1 MINIMSGTTAV
12 TLSPSNNATK
22 NGKSTKTSAGDKNS
36 AVVSSNN
43 NNKTAGTAENAQVQN
58 TKNNQQAAA
67 SSTQAQ
73 VQQANTQS
81 IDYTKEAI
89 AALQKSL
96 RKEHLER
103 NYYIDE
109 RTNVS
114 VLQIVNNKTNQVI
127 GQYPADLYLNLI
139 MKVRENQKAMV
150 NQQSMTAQQTTTNE
164 KNVVNQQSIVEQQLM
179 ANQKS

>member
-36 AVVSSNN
+36 AVVS
-43 NNKTAGTAENAQVQN
+43 NKTAGAAVSMQVQN
-58 TKNNQQAAA
+58 TQNNQQTSA

-81 IDYTKEAI
+81 VDYSKEAI
-89 AALQKSL
+89 AALQQTI
-96 RKEHLER
+96 RKEHLDR
-103 NYYIDE
+103 NYYIDKS
-109 RTNVS
+109 TNVP

-127 GQYPADLYLNLI
+127 GQYPADLYLSLI

-150 NQQSMTAQQTTTNE
+150 NQQSMAAQQAANSQQI
-164 KNVVNQQSIVEQQLM
+164 VVNQQQMVDQKLM
-179 ANQKS
+179 ANQNS

>member
-12 TLSPSNNATK
+12 TLSPSNNATR
-22 NGKSTKTSAGDKNS
+22 NGKSTKTSAGGKNS
-36 AVVSSNN
+36 AVVS
-43 NNKTAGTAENAQVQN
+43 NKTAGAAVSMQVQN
-58 TKNNQQAAA
+58 TQNNQQTSA

-81 IDYTKEAI
+81 VDYSKEAI
-89 AALQKSL
+89 AALQQTI
-96 RKEHLER
+96 RKEHLDR
-103 NYYIDE
+103 NYYIDKS
-109 RTNVS
+109 TNVP

-127 GQYPADLYLNLI
+127 GQYPADLYLSLI

-150 NQQSMTAQQTTTNE
+150 NQQSMAAQQATTNE

>member
-36 AVVSSNN
+36 AVVS
-43 NNKTAGTAENAQVQN
+43 NKTAGAAVSMQVQN
-58 TKNNQQAAA
+58 TQNNQQTSA

-81 IDYTKEAI
+81 VDYSKEAI
-89 AALQKSL
+89 AALQQTI
-96 RKEHLER
+96 RKEHLDR
-103 NYYIDE
+103 NYYIDKS
-109 RTNVS
+109 TNVP

-127 GQYPADLYLNLI
+127 GQYPADLYLSLI

-150 NQQSMTAQQTTTNE
+150 NQQSMAAQQATTNE
-164 KNVVNQQSIVEQQLM
+164 KNVVHQQSIVEQQLM

>member
-36 AVVSSNN
+36 AMVS
-43 NNKTAGTAENAQVQN
+43 NKTAGAAVSMQVQN
-58 TKNNQQAAA
+58 TQNNQQTSA

-81 IDYTKEAI
+81 VDYSKEAI
-89 AALQKSL
+89 AALQQTI
-96 RKEHLER
+96 RKEHLDR
-103 NYYIDE
+103 NYYIDKS
-109 RTNVS
+109 TNVP

-127 GQYPADLYLNLI
+127 GQYPADLYLSLI

-150 NQQSMTAQQTTTNE
+150 NQQSMAAQQATTNE

>member
-12 TLSPSNNATK
+12 TLSPSNNATR

-36 AVVSSNN
+36 AVVS
-43 NNKTAGTAENAQVQN
+43 NKTAGAAVSMQVQN
-58 TKNNQQAAA
+58 TQNNQQTSA

-81 IDYTKEAI
+81 VDYSKEAI
-89 AALQKSL
+89 AALQQTI
-96 RKEHLER
+96 RKEHLDR
-103 NYYIDE
+103 NYYIDKS
-109 RTNVS
+109 TNVP

-127 GQYPADLYLNLI
+127 GQYPADLYLSLI

-150 NQQSMTAQQTTTNE
+150 NQQSMAAQQATTNE

>member
-1 MINIMSGTTAV
+1 MSGTTAV
-12 TLSPSNNATK
+12 TLSPSNNATR

-36 AVVSSNN
+36 AVVS
-43 NNKTAGTAENAQVQN
+43 NKTAGAAVSMQVQN
-58 TKNNQQAAA
+58 TQNNQQTSA

-81 IDYTKEAI
+81 VDYSKEAI
-89 AALQKSL
+89 AALQQTI
-96 RKEHLER
+96 RKEHLDR
-103 NYYIDE
+103 NYYIDKS
-109 RTNVS
+109 TNVP

-127 GQYPADLYLNLI
+127 GQYPADLYLSLI

-150 NQQSMTAQQTTTNE
+150 NQQSMAAQQATTNE

>member
-1 MINIMSGTTAV
+1 M
-12 TLSPSNNATK
+12 
-22 NGKSTKTSAGDKNS
+22 
-36 AVVSSNN
+36 VS
-43 NNKTAGTAENAQVQN
+43 NKTAGAAVSMQVQN
-58 TKNNQQAAA
+58 TQNNQQTSA

-81 IDYTKEAI
+81 VDYSKEAI
-89 AALQKSL
+89 AALQQTI
-96 RKEHLER
+96 RKEHLDR
-103 NYYIDE
+103 NYYIDKS
-109 RTNVS
+109 TNVP

-127 GQYPADLYLNLI
+127 GQYPADLYLSLI

-150 NQQSMTAQQTTTNE
+150 NQQSMAAQQATTNE

>member
-1 MINIMSGTTAV
+1 MSGTTAV

-36 AVVSSNN
+36 AVVS
-43 NNKTAGTAENAQVQN
+43 NKTAGAAVSMQVQN
-58 TKNNQQAAA
+58 TQNNQQTSA

-81 IDYTKEAI
+81 VDYSKEAI
-89 AALQKSL
+89 AALQQTI
-96 RKEHLER
+96 RKEHLDR
-103 NYYIDE
+103 NYYIDKS
-109 RTNVS
+109 TNVP

-127 GQYPADLYLNLI
+127 GQYPADLYLSLI

-150 NQQSMTAQQTTTNE
+150 NQQSMAAQQATTNE

>member
-58 TKNNQQAAA
+58 AKSNQHSAA
-67 SSTQAQ
+67 SSTKAQ

-81 IDYTKEAI
+81 IEYTK
-89 AALQKSL
+89 
-96 RKEHLER
+96 
-103 NYYIDE
+103 
-109 RTNVS
+109 
-114 VLQIVNNKTNQVI
+114 
-127 GQYPADLYLNLI
+127 
-139 MKVRENQKAMV
+139 
-150 NQQSMTAQQTTTNE
+150 
-164 KNVVNQQSIVEQQLM
+164 
-179 ANQKS
+179 

>member
-12 TLSPSNNATK
+12 TLSPSNNATR
-22 NGKSTKTSAGDKNS
+22 NGKSTKTSAGGKNS
-36 AVVSSNN
+36 AVVS
-43 NNKTAGTAENAQVQN
+43 NKTAGAAVSMQVQN
-58 TKNNQQAAA
+58 TQNNQQSAA

-150 NQQSMTAQQTTTNE
+150 NQRSMAAQQTTTNE

>member
-36 AVVSSNN
+36 AVVS
-43 NNKTAGTAENAQVQN
+43 NKTAGAAVSMQVQN
-58 TKNNQQAAA
+58 TQNNQQTSA

-81 IDYTKEAI
+81 VDYSKEAI
-89 AALQKSL
+89 AALQQTI
-96 RKEHLER
+96 RKEHLDR
-103 NYYIDE
+103 NYYIDKS
-109 RTNVS
+109 TNVP

-127 GQYPADLYLNLI
+127 GQYPADLYLSLI

-150 NQQSMTAQQTTTNE
+150 NQQSMAAQQATTNE

>member
-1 MINIMSGTTAV
+1 MLNIMSGTTAV

-36 AVVSSNN
+36 AVVS
-43 NNKTAGTAENAQVQN
+43 NKTAGAAVSMQVQN
-58 TKNNQQAAA
+58 TQNNQQTSA

-81 IDYTKEAI
+81 VDYSKEAI
-89 AALQKSL
+89 AALQQTI
-96 RKEHLER
+96 RKEHLDR
-103 NYYIDE
+103 NYYIDKS
-109 RTNVS
+109 TNVP

-127 GQYPADLYLNLI
+127 GQYPADLYLSLI

-150 NQQSMTAQQTTTNE
+150 NQQSMAAQQATTNE

>member
-36 AVVSSNN
+36 AVVS
-43 NNKTAGTAENAQVQN
+43 NKTAGAVVSMQVQN
-58 TKNNQQAAA
+58 TQNNQQTSA

-81 IDYTKEAI
+81 VDYSKEAI
-89 AALQKSL
+89 AALQQTI
-96 RKEHLER
+96 RKEHLDR
-103 NYYIDE
+103 NYYIDKS
-109 RTNVS
+109 TNVP

-127 GQYPADLYLNLI
+127 GQYPADLYLSLI

-150 NQQSMTAQQTTTNE
+150 NQQSMAAQQATTNE